1 MARKDFDD
9 YYNKIT
15 SQFQQLN
22 AVFEDMNREVENGMV
37 EPERIEQLKLT
48 IEPIKTSYHTLT
60 YIKYLLDKPSRK
72 SKHTRY
78 DGQNKKRLELS
89 KGYHSSDYINRNKKI
104 LETLNS

>member
-22 AVFEDMNREVENGMV
+22 SVFEDMNREVESGMV

-60 YIKYLLDKPSRK
+60 YIKYLLDKPTRKYKHKRYEGQNRK
-72 SKHTRY
+72 SL
-78 DGQNKKRLELS
+78 QSS
-89 KGYHSSDYINRNKKI
+89 KGYHSSNYIDRNKKI
-104 LETLNS
+104 LDTLKH

>member
-60 YIKYLLDKPSRK
+60 YIKYLLDKPTRK
-72 SKHTRY
+72 SKHGRY
-78 DGQNKKRLELS
+78 DGQNRKRLKSS
-89 KGYHSSDYINRNKKI
+89 KGYHSNDYIDRNKKI
-104 LETLNS
+104 LDSLNH